1 MKRFLILSCFSLVVT
16 SCSHH
21 HKSPEHHHHSESATK
36 SRSDDSVAFDGK
48 CPYAIMK
55 GDLHTNGIEEYKL
68 VHGNETYVFSSKENL
83 EKFKKDL
90 EPNIT
95 QARKR
100 YARGISK

>member
-1 MKRFLILSCFSLVVT
+1 MKRFLVLSTLSLT
-16 SCSHH
+16 AISCTHH

-48 CPYAIMK
+48 CPYAIMN

-68 VHGNETYVFSSKENL
+68 THGSETYVFSSKENL

-90 EPNIT
+90 EPNIN

-100 YARGISK
+100 YARGNSK